1 MGPIEIIVI
10 VLSVAIVLAVIGLVI
25 RRKLKGKSGCD

>member
-25 RRKLKGKSGCD
+25 LSLIHI